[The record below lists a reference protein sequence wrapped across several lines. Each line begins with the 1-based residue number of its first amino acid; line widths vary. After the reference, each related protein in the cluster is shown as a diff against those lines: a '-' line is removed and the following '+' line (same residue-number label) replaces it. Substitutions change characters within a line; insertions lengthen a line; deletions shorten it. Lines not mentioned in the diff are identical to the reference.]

1 MSHTARDKA
10 IQDFADKPNIRV
22 LLASLRCGGLG
33 LNLTMASRVII
44 IDPWWNSA
52 AEQQAFC
59 RVFRFGQRETTF
71 LTKFCVKNTVDE
83 RLIDMQEKKQKEIDE
98 VMDDKNKTA
107 RSLGLRD
114 LMRLFGNLQEV
125 CVPVELH
132 MRHH

>member
-1 MSHTARDKA
+1 M
-10 IQDFADKPNIRV
+10 QVYLV
-22 LLASLRCGGLG
+22 LALLIANSTIVG

-59 RVFRFGQRETTF
+59 RVFRFGQRETTY

-83 RLIDMQEKKQKEIDE
+83 RLIEMQVRKQKEIDE

-107 RSLGLRD
+107 KK
-114 LMRLFGNLQEV
+114 
-125 CVPVELH
+125 
-132 MRHH
+132 

>member
-10 IQDFADKPNIRV
+10 IQDFADNPNIRV

-83 RLIDMQEKKQKEIDE
+83 RLIEMQEKKQKEIDE